1 VAPFS
6 TKGRKKLQVEPAKTS
21 GQAAKQDKEAL
32 FPSNGDELQRSAN
45 SQLIQRDAA
54 RLTEKKIDAIEAAI
68 AKDYLKA
75 SVPPPSAEMRLFDE
89 EQERKDQAANA
100 SAADP
105 LDFPPTIFRFDK
117 ESILFS
123 DDDDTE

>member
-1 VAPFS
+1 MAPFS
-6 TKGRKKLQVEPAKTS
+6 TKGKKKQQVEPAKTS
-21 GQAAKQDKEAL
+21 DEAVKQDQESL
-32 FPSNGDELQRSAN
+32 FSSNGDELQRSAN

-75 SVPPPSAEMRLFDE
+75 SVPSPSAEIRLLDE
-89 EQERKDQAANA
+89 DENNKNQL
-100 SAADP
+100 ADNL